1 MKLFAPDYYPEF
13 ACIADRCRHSCC
25 IGWEIDIDPASY
37 ARYQKIPGEAGE
49 KLRSRIEMGEDA
61 PHFRLG
67 EGDRCP
73 FLNDRGLCEMILEL
87 GEEQL
92 GQICTDHPRFR
103 NYFSHR
109 TEVGLGLC
117 CEAAGE
123 LILRRQSPMTL
134 IELEDDGLSG
144 EPEGEENSL
153 LELREQLFAVLQDRE
168 WPMAD
173 RLEHLLALCGAALP
187 DRSPAVWA
195 ADYLALERLDEGW
208 TALLEGLAEQKTFD
222 VPQLHTPEWEIAWE
236 QLAVYFLF
244 RHLTAALED
253 GDVSTKAAFVAL
265 SVTILTALCAGRLER
280 AGRIELADLV
290 ELARMYSGEIEYS
303 EENLQTL
310 FDLLWQG

>member
-13 ACIADRCRHSCC
+13 TCIADRCRHSCC

-37 ARYQKIPGEAGE
+37 ARYQKIPGEVGE
-49 KLRSRIEMGEDA
+49 KLRSRIELGEDA

-73 FLNDRGLCEMILEL
+73 FLNERGLCEMILEL

-92 GQICTDHPRFR
+92 CQICTDHPRFR

-123 LILRRQSPMTL
+123 LILKRTAPMTL
-134 IELEDDGLSG
+134 IELEDDGLPG
-144 EPEGEENSL
+144 ELEGEEASL
-153 LELREQLFAVLQDRE
+153 LELREQLLSVLQDRE
-168 WPMAD
+168 WPISD
-173 RLEHLLALCGAALP
+173 RLEHLLALCGTTLP
-187 DRSPAVWA
+187 ERTPADWA

-208 TALLEGLAEQKTFD
+208 TTLLEGLAEQKIFD
-222 VPQLHTPEWEIAWE
+222 APTLHTPEWEIAWE

-253 GDVSTKAAFVAL
+253 GDVSTKAAFAAL
-265 SVTILTALCAGRLER
+265 SVEMLQALCAMQLEE
-280 AGRIELADLV
+280 GGTLALDELV

-303 EENLQTL
+303 EDNLQTL
-310 FDLLWQG
+310 FDLLWE